1 MGGELLTRC
10 DELWVM
16 GSAIFSG
23 MREEMELAKKLYMPI
38 FYVSDEMVQDKVKI
52 RQQDR
57 LLGLDDCVEGSNQSG
72 YEGQILVLK
81 PEAYGSSMDLTAD
94 GMPVTGLA
102 AFMGPEGRRSMQKTC
117 WMGGTFTGSE
127 RTFTV
132 S

>member
-94 GMPVTGLA
+94 DSLWYARDGFGCIYGA
-102 AFMGPEGRRSMQKTC
+102 RG
-117 WMGGTFTGSE
+117 
-127 RTFTV
+127 
-132 S
+132 

>member
-57 LLGLDDCVEGSNQSG
+57 LLGLDDCVEGMRKFTTEIFDTGVALFGCLRQ
-72 YEGQILVLK
+72 Q
-81 PEAYGSSMDLTAD
+81 YGFDRRRF
-94 GMPVTGLA
+94 PVVC
-102 AFMGPEGRRSMQKTC
+102 P
-117 WMGGTFTGSE
+117 
-127 RTFTV
+127 
-132 S
+132 